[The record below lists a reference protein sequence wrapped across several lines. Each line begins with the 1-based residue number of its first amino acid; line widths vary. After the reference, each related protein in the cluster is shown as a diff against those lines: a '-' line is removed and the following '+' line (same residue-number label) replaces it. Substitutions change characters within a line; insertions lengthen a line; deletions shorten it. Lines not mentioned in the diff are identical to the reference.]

1 MKKLQEAIT
10 LLEQKKISDF
20 TIIIEEIIQEKIRR
34 ELENKKKKKFFVDD
48 KNPSRIKHNKAVQI
62 LSGAGYKKIRSGE
75 HQSIWAHETD
85 KTKDKF
91 SLPHHSRE
99 LSPGVTRQLF
109 GLVSEE
115 QLMKILEQ
123 SEED

>member
-1 MKKLQEAIT
+1 MNKINLAIS

-20 TIIIEEIIQEKIRR
+20 SSVVEESLQEKIKA
-34 ELENKKKKKFFVDD
+34 ELEKKKKKLFLDD
-48 KNPSRIKHNKAVQI
+48 KNPSRIKHSKAVQI
-62 LSGAGYKKIRSGE
+62 LSSAGYKKIRSGE